1 MPKRARQPGLHESE
15 LPSCTFKEWQ
25 TEISE
30 KWFASDTAFQ
40 KFVLHRPVL
49 DPHGDCVSLTVRA
62 IAIFMRFGIAFQI
75 KKCTR
80 CGKEASFEERTSR
93 GWTTYG
99 YTCKRV
105 GHKHMELN
113 LNKFGF
119 LTKVPVNSWMPF
131 LHFMNLLRLGRS
143 YKAIIQELQAGYG
156 NICVATLRRWRAIYQ
171 EALGGALHEMG
182 ALKVGGR
189 NEVVVLDECIVGIH
203 PEDGWA
209 LGSKG
214 INKAGAEQNRKSE
227 RKDVNKLVH
236 HGAMKRLPARTLLPG
251 EKAVSSSSILIKKK
265 PASVSRVQKKP
276 SSVLKKPAKAHPAKI
291 AKKPSANLKK
301 NGKWLWV
308 AVVVGK
314 GKAVFTHANRKK
326 RVTYRLLPRSSQASQ
341 GKPRGF
347 QEMSATVQ
355 SRVVK
360 GSYLVFDGWA
370 ATNKAVNALGYKCAP
385 PVNHEK
391 WFRDRVTG
399 FHTNDAESENS
410 RLKAW
415 SRARYGKLHID
426 AHEMDEY
433 VFYINVGDNM
443 LDVFRGLAMS
453 NGGPCAN
460 NLMSINV

>member
-15 LPSCTFKEWQ
+15 LPSGTFKEWQ

-326 RVTYRLLPRSSQASQ
+326 NESHTVFFPAALKQA
-341 GKPRGF
+341 K
-347 QEMSATVQ
+347 EN
-355 SRVVK
+355 
-360 GSYLVFDGWA
+360 LVD
-370 ATNKAVNALGYKCAP
+370 
-385 PVNHEK
+385 
-391 WFRDRVTG
+391 FR
-399 FHTNDAESENS
+399 
-410 RLKAW
+410 K
-415 SRARYGKLHID
+415 
-426 AHEMDEY
+426 
-433 VFYINVGDNM
+433 
-443 LDVFRGLAMS
+443 
-453 NGGPCAN
+453 
-460 NLMSINV
+460 